1 MKRLV
6 DANRARLAQ
15 HLRGSGLEIGA
26 LLNPMPIPSA
36 ESVVYSDALSSEQL
50 DRLYPGS
57 RHPDIQSDS
66 ESFPDI
72 EDQHFDFVVANHVI
86 EHLTDPIRA
95 LSEWHRILRPN
106 GLLYLAVPDKR
117 YTFDYSR
124 DRTTL
129 DHLVEDHQSEAPAHV
144 RNECHLREWAEHVEK
159 LEPGSVES
167 NEWISRAKAS
177 NYSVH
182 NHVWVAQ
189 DILELI
195 RLVGRDYASPFAL
208 FRWTNTSVLGN
219 EFVLLLEKKSH
230 PLPRLDSARLR
241 NAIFRARLTHPVHE
255 VLSRLK
261 RVAKKLLGT
270 SMSS

>member
-6 DANRARLAQ
+6 DANRARLAR

-36 ESVVYSDALSSEQL
+36 DSVVYSDALTPEQL

-72 EDQHFDFVVANHVI
+72 EDHYFDFVVANHVI

-95 LSEWHRILRPN
+95 LREWHRILRSK
-106 GLLYLAVPDKR
+106 GLLYLAIPDKR

-124 DRTTL
+124 NRTPL
-129 DHLVEDHQSEAPAHV
+129 EHLVEDHHSAAPPHL
-144 RNECHLREWAEHVEK
+144 RNECHLQEWAEHVEH
-159 LEPGSVES
+159 LAPGSSES
-167 NEWISRAKAS
+167 DEWISRAKAS

-195 RLVGRDYASPFAL
+195 RLIGRDYSAPFSL
-208 FRWTNTSVLGN
+208 FRWTNSSVLGN
-219 EFVLLLEKKSH
+219 EFVLLLEKRERQ
-230 PLPRLDSARLR
+230 LNRVDAARL
-241 NAIFRARLTHPVHE
+241 NFAILRARLTHPIHE
-255 VLSRLK
+255 LLSRIK
-261 RVAKKLLGT
+261 RVGKKVLNRK
-270 SMSS
+270 

>member
-6 DANRARLAQ
+6 DANRARLAR

-36 ESVVYSDALSSEQL
+36 DRVLYSDALSPEQL

-66 ESFPDI
+66 ESFPGI
-72 EDQHFDFVVANHVI
+72 ENQHFDFVVANHVI

-95 LSEWHRILRPN
+95 LREWHRILRPK

-124 DRTTL
+124 ERTTL
-129 DHLVEDHQSEAPAHV
+129 QHLIEDHGSETPPHL
-144 RNECHLREWAEHVEK
+144 RNECHLRDWAEHVEQ
-159 LEPGSVES
+159 LAPGSPES
-167 NEWISRAKAS
+167 DEWISRAKAS

-189 DILELI
+189 DILDLL
-195 RLVGRDYASPFAL
+195 RLLGRDYSAPFAL
-208 FRWTNTSVLGN
+208 FRWTNSSVLGN
-219 EFVLLLEKKSH
+219 EFVLLLEKRERQLTRAEST
-230 PLPRLDSARLR
+230 RLASAVL
-241 NAIFRARLTHPVHE
+241 RARLTHPIHE

-261 RVAKKLLGT
+261 RVAKKAARRK
-270 SMSS
+270 